1 MPVVCARRQYR
12 DIDMAC
18 LDCRT
23 HELRFHV
30 AQPLS
35 YFAADYDHTQWPSSA
50 GSREGAAVLR
60 LVLASGKD
68 CKALAVCAHY
78 SAHIASQRIAY
89 GKSIRVA
96 KEHPVCTLPGH
107 LGSTV
112 QRAQPVLLVDVNAY
126 LPPAEYKVEWA
137 QAMRQQ
143 RETDIYTEEEVQF
156 QERVFARSGLHPQRT
171 YLPPSLNPRY
181 VGVYRK
187 TGLAEAGVEAQL
199 VLGGAL
205 EGLLAKTG
213 LAPRDI
219 DILVTT
225 CSIYCPTPSLASMMI
240 NRFKL
245 RADVQSYSLG
255 GMGCSNGVVAVNL
268 VKDLL
273 QARPNSNAVFL
284 TTEVTTP
291 AFYPG
296 HDKHRLVTN
305 TLFRMGAAAM
315 LMSNKAAAWA
325 GRAKYQLVFNHRVHI
340 GASDEAFSA
349 IHYSPDDQG
358 INGVYLGKNVV
369 TEASRA
375 LTKAMWAVG
384 PYVLTPRQKAE
395 FAANWVRRRLLGP
408 QAVAPYQPRFSG
420 AVQHFLLH
428 AGGAKVL
435 EGLGKALLLS
445 EHDLEP
451 SRAVLRDYGNV
462 SSSTTWYTLSYVETV
477 RGVNKGDKVMQVG
490 VGSGIKCG
498 VNVWKALR
506 DVKEVHEVWEECVTQ
521 DQAAAAR
528 AARALRQPHVD
539 GAHAGRHLATRGV
552 FLLLL
557 LALLLLL
564 HSLLALDLG
573 QWGAGVQG
581 LVQGLRSVSVWGIT
595 GADPGQLPCVQAQ
608 ELPQLP
614 QTRLDQRF
622 VATQQSLGYTRLEEQ
637 ARKIR
642 NTNKEAMTQTS
653 PGEDGPHRTPP
664 VTPDQGAK
672 QGCPISPLLFAL
684 YVHDISKEFLGPV
697 DAVRV
702 QGTPVTH
709 FMYADDLTLVSTSS
723 HGLQRLVC
731 QHKALQT
738 GNTLQSMWASQR

>member
-1 MPVVCARRQYR
+1 MVITCDPHGAFS
-12 DIDMAC
+12 A
-18 LDCRT
+18 T
-23 HELRFHV
+23 
-30 AQPLS
+30 LS
-35 YFAADYDHTQWPSSA
+35 
-50 GSREGAAVLR
+50 L
-60 LVLASGKD
+60 
-68 CKALAVCAHY
+68 C
-78 SAHIASQRIAY
+78 
-89 GKSIRVA
+89 
-96 KEHPVCTLPGH
+96 
-107 LGSTV
+107 
-112 QRAQPVLLVDVNAY
+112 
-126 LPPAEYKVEWA
+126 
-137 QAMRQQ
+137 
-143 RETDIYTEEEVQF
+143 
-156 QERVFARSGLHPQRT
+156 RVFARSGLHPQRT
-171 YLPPSLNPRY
+171 YLPPSLNPRF
-181 VGVYRK
+181 VGVFPK

-325 GRAKYQLVFNHRVHI
+325 RRAKYQLVFNHRVHI

-384 PYVLTPRQKAE
+384 PYVLTPCQKAE

-528 AARALRQPHVD
+528 AARALRQLHVD

-573 QWGAGVQG
+573 QWGAG
-581 LVQGLRSVSVWGIT
+581 
-595 GADPGQLPCVQAQ
+595 
-608 ELPQLP
+608 
-614 QTRLDQRF
+614 
-622 VATQQSLGYTRLEEQ
+622 
-637 ARKIR
+637 
-642 NTNKEAMTQTS
+642 
-653 PGEDGPHRTPP
+653 
-664 VTPDQGAK
+664 
-672 QGCPISPLLFAL
+672 
-684 YVHDISKEFLGPV
+684 
-697 DAVRV
+697 
-702 QGTPVTH
+702 
-709 FMYADDLTLVSTSS
+709 
-723 HGLQRLVC
+723 
-731 QHKALQT
+731 
-738 GNTLQSMWASQR
+738 